1 MERRSFIK
9 FLGFLSIFNTKLF
22 SQNNNNEKVSF
33 NHGVASGDPTH
44 SNIIIWTKITKNT
57 NLKIDVDW
65 QISNKKDFSNVI
77 SNGKTK

>member
-22 SQNNNNEKVSF
+22 SQNNNEKVSF

-57 NLKIDVDW
+57 NLKIDVDCKYL
-65 QISNKKDFSNVI
+65 IKKTSLM
-77 SNGKTK
+77 S